1 MTKEELIEK
10 LEIIIVEHLKE
21 LKYSGEADLH
31 YFFDDA
37 CDLLKK
43 ADPARYNKIFNETSQ

>member
-1 MTKEELIEK
+1 MTSKEIIEK
-10 LEIIIVEHLKE
+10 LEIIIVEYLKE
-21 LKYSGEADLH
+21 LKYGDVDLY

>member
-10 LEIIIVEHLKE
+10 LEIIIVENIKE
-21 LKYSGEADLH
+21 CNYGEPNLY
-31 YFFDDA
+31 YFFDDV